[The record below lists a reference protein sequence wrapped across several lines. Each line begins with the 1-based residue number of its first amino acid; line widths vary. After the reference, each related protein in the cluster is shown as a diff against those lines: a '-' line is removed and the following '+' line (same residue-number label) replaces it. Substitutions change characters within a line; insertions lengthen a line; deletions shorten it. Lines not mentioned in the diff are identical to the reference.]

1 MKKRK
6 LETKELSEVVFS
18 DEKIKINKQKETFI
32 FEIGKETT
40 TDLAEGVAIM
50 MKILDNNHE
59 IWNFEF
65 EIDEEKIIP
74 EKSLYWLTGGHTEWK
89 QLEHY
94 EKTWYDCYLIFQEEF
109 GISIMNII
117 KKSKKLKDIREE
129 FKRCLNLPIIYDF
142 ALSQNLI
149 K

>member
-1 MKKRK
+1 LLAK
-6 LETKELSEVVFS
+6 LKNDPDGQIDPSE
-18 DEKIKINKQKETFI
+18 
-32 FEIGKETT
+32 
-40 TDLAEGVAIM
+40 
-50 MKILDNNHE
+50 
-59 IWNFEF
+59 
-65 EIDEEKIIP
+65 
-74 EKSLYWLTGGHTEWK
+74 
-89 QLEHY
+89 LEHY
-94 EKTWYDCYLIFQEEF
+94 EKTWSDCYLIFQEEF

>member
-6 LETKELSEVVFS
+6 LAIKELSEVVFS
-18 DEKIKINKQKETFI
+18 DEKIKINKQKENFI

>member
-6 LETKELSEVVFS
+6 LAIKELSEVVFS

-32 FEIGKETT
+32 FEICKETT

>member
-6 LETKELSEVVFS
+6 LAIKELSEVVFS

-129 FKRCLNLPIIYDF
+129 FKRCLNLPFMYEF
-142 ALSQNLI
+142 ALSQNLV

>member
-6 LETKELSEVVFS
+6 LAIKELSEVVFS

-142 ALSQNLI
+142 ALSKNLI

>member
-6 LETKELSEVVFS
+6 LAIKELSEVVFS

-117 KKSKKLKDIREE
+117 KKSKKLKDRSK
-129 FKRCLNLPIIYDF
+129 FHLLQ
-142 ALSQNLI
+142 AT
-149 K
+149 